1 MTVEPGR
8 SAGWCSG
15 SDLFP
20 AGRDLSRAGSRSTPP
35 PREGEGHMWTSQLRL
50 GAGVV
55 LVEGRGFP
63 GMSVEDG
70 QSLHEVLLPL
80 PIVLTVRAA

>member
-1 MTVEPGR
+1 VDV
-8 SAGWCSG
+8 A
-15 SDLFP
+15 
-20 AGRDLSRAGSRSTPP
+20 
-35 PREGEGHMWTSQLRL
+35 QLRL

-63 GMSVEDG
+63 GMAVEDG
-70 QSLHEVLLPL
+70 QSVHEVLLPL